1 MVQPRFAGSKGTETM
16 GDLRALSV
24 TRKEGLVEI
33 FLLVLAALFPVVNPP
48 GAGLIFL
55 SMTRHASS
63 QTRRSLARRVAVNA
77 FFVMAVSLP
86 VGALVLK
93 IYGIS
98 IPVLRVAGGL
108 IVAVAGW
115 KLLNEGSPKSAEE
128 ISPEGRKSDFTDQ
141 AFYPLTLP
149 LTTGPGTIAVMISL
163 GLSRSA
169 YSDNG
174 QDLQFFVATLLATM
188 VIAFTIYFCFA
199 YSDRVQRVLGV
210 AGTDILV
217 RLTAFILF
225 CLGVQIIWTGASE
238 LLGTVL
244 LHKSTMTCCALPPS

>member
-1 MVQPRFAGSKGTETM
+1 MVRPRFAAPNGPDDGA
-16 GDLRALSV
+16 GAHCAP
-24 TRKEGLVEI
+24 RKEGLVET

-55 SMTRHASS
+55 SMTRHASP

-77 FFVMAVSLP
+77 FFVMAISLP

-115 KLLNEGSPKSAEE
+115 KLLNEGSPKTTSD
-128 ISPEGRKSDFTDQ
+128 ISPEGHKTDFADK

-169 YSDNG
+169 YSDGG
-174 QDLQFFVATLLATM
+174 QDLQFFVATLLATL
-188 VIAFTIYFCFA
+188 VIALTIYLCFA
-199 YSDRVQRVLGV
+199 YSDRVQRVLV

-225 CLGVQIIWTGASE
+225 CLGVQIVWTGASE
-238 LLGTVL
+238 LLSTVVL
-244 LHKSTMTCCALPPS
+244 QKSAMTCLSCHKPLL